1 MVNKKESGGTRKM
14 KKLTLTLVAAFF
26 GGLPLA
32 AGAVTLTFDE
42 FPLGTVVSN
51 QYAPQG
57 VVFLQGT
64 NGNFPIISLDG
75 AMPTAPV
82 LSPNPIFA
90 GDFTARFP
98 SGARDVSFISGFWDT
113 VNSGE
118 IQVFDRANVLLGTF
132 TNTTTGVQA
141 FNFDSLGAIINQPD
155 LVIGAISFNSLA
167 DPAGADIDNLTFS
180 PVPEP
185 ATLLLLGSSLAG
197 LGGVAWRRK
206 RRN

>member
-1 MVNKKESGGTRKM
+1 M
-14 KKLTLTLVAAFF
+14 KKLTLTLVAAFVV
-26 GGLPLA
+26 GLPLA

-118 IQVFDRANVLLGTF
+118 IQVFDPANVLLGTF

-141 FNFDSLGAIINQPD
+141 FNFDSLGAI
-155 LVIGAISFNSLA
+155 GSISFNSLA